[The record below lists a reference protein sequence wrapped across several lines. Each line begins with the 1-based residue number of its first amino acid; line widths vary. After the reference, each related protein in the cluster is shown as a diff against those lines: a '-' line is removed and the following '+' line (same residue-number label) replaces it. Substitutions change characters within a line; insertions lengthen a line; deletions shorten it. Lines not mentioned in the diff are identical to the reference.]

1 MIAGGATVGAFAA
14 TVAGDRVARSL
25 GALIEPAASPRTPT
39 YHSRPSLQIPAL
51 TVATHEVGVAPGL
64 IFLAPYN
71 APKNAQAGAL
81 IADNQGQLIW
91 EQPLANLVTTDF
103 RVQTYKGR
111 QALTWWQGL
120 VEYGHG
126 VGHYVIADASYVP
139 LATVNAGNGLAGDL
153 HEFLLTDRGTALLT
167 SYVITHRDLRAVGG
181 SASGTIQDAMFQE
194 IDLATGK
201 VLLEWHSLDH
211 IPITD
216 SYYPLSVDW
225 DYVHLNS
232 IAVDSDQNL
241 LISAR
246 NTHTIYKIDRATG
259 AIIWKLGG
267 KHGDF
272 SIASDA
278 IFAWQHD
285 ARRQANGTLTLFDNG
300 DRVSR
305 AVVIDIDETHRRVTL
320 QRAYTHPSKL
330 YADSQGNVQVL
341 PGGNVLVGWGAQPY
355 ISEFDSS
362 GELLFDA
369 RLGTN
374 YISYRAYRQPWT
386 GRPAGA
392 PTIVAERAG
401 SHTDAY
407 VSWNGDTR
415 VARWV
420 ALTGTSPAT
429 LSPLGS
435 VPRTGFETGMRLS
448 RRVVKL
454 AVRGVDASG
463 ATVGTSELIAV

>member
-1 MIAGGATVGAFAA
+1 
-14 TVAGDRVARSL
+14 
-25 GALIEPAASPRTPT
+25 
-39 YHSRPSLQIPAL
+39 
-51 TVATHEVGVAPGL
+51 
-64 IFLAPYN
+64 
-71 APKNAQAGAL
+71 
-81 IADNQGQLIW
+81 
-91 EQPLANLVTTDF
+91 
-103 RVQTYKGR
+103 
-111 QALTWWQGL
+111 
-120 VEYGHG
+120 
-126 VGHYVIADASYVP
+126 
-139 LATVNAGNGLAGDL
+139 
-153 HEFLLTDRGTALLT
+153 
-167 SYVITHRDLRAVGG
+167 
-181 SASGTIQDAMFQE
+181 
-194 IDLATGK
+194 
-201 VLLEWHSLDH
+201 
-211 IPITD
+211 
-216 SYYPLSVDW
+216 
-225 DYVHLNS
+225 
-232 IAVDSDQNL
+232 
-241 LISAR
+241 
-246 NTHTIYKIDRATG
+246 
-259 AIIWKLGG
+259 
-267 KHGDF
+267 
-272 SIASDA
+272 
-278 IFAWQHD
+278 
-285 ARRQANGTLTLFDNG
+285 
-300 DRVSR
+300 
-305 AVVIDIDETHRRVTL
+305 VTL

>member
-320 QRAYTHPSKL
+320 QRAYTHPSSL
-330 YADSQGNVQVL
+330 YATSQGNVQVL
-341 PGGNVLVGWGAQPY
+341 PNGNILVGWGAQPY
-355 ISEFDSS
+355 ISEFTAA
-362 GELLFDA
+362 GELVFDG
-369 RLGTN
+369 RLGAN
-374 YISYRAYRQPWT
+374 YESYRAFRMPWT
-386 GRPAGA
+386 GQGIGSPA
-392 PTIVAERAG
+392 VATKRTPAQ
-401 SHTDAY
+401 TTVY

-415 VARWV
+415 VTHWI
-420 ALTGTSPAT
+420 ALAGTSAT
-429 LSPLGS
+429 TLTQ
-435 VPRTGFETGMRLS
+435 VAAAARTGFETSIGLSPALTRLQIQG
-448 RRVVKL
+448 RDATGKPL
-454 AVRGVDASG
+454 ATTNPTA
-463 ATVGTSELIAV
+463 I